1 MEKIQLTHPEGKKA
15 ISMDK
20 VKYEALKTSFLACLK
35 KKKVAPF
42 QELLLDVENDLK
54 KRKVKVEGKLE
65 WNLFWVTLDLEAKKQ
80 LYKDRTLSP
89 IKYSLLK

>member
-1 MEKIQLTHPEGKKA
+1 MEKIPLTHPEGKKA

-20 VKYEALKTSFLACLK
+20 QKYEALKTSFLACLK
-35 KKKVAPF
+35 TKKVAPF
-42 QELLLDVENDLK
+42 QELLSDVEKDLK

-89 IKYSLLK
+89 IKYSLSK